1 MRAVSVLVL
10 ALALVLALVLALAV
24 ARVQVMAHVSPEL
37 SVWLPRIRA
46 LKRAHPV

>member
-10 ALALVLALVLALAV
+10 VLVLVLALVLALAV
-24 ARVQVMAHVSPEL
+24 ARVQVMAHVL